1 MSILWADDTAEA
13 QARYDAWKKLLA
25 EADQKIRNIE
35 SDLEMARVDV
45 SVNEDRLEDAR
56 TALLNGDDV
65 AANEIELI
73 KASLAEAR
81 ADVDDCTRWLDDA
94 QGAYNALSA
103 QKERLP
109 EHVERRL
116 NAVGL
121 REFFVAT
128 AVRP

>member
-1 MSILWADDTAEA
+1 MSILWIDDTVEA
-13 QARYDAWKKLLA
+13 QARYDAWKKSLEDA
-25 EADQKIRNIE
+25 EQKIRNIE

-56 TALLNGDDV
+56 TALINGDDV
-65 AANEIELI
+65 AANEMELI
-73 KASLAEAR
+73 RAALAEAR

-94 QGAYNALSA
+94 QGAYNTLAA

-109 EHVERRL
+109 EYVERRL
-116 NAVGL
+116 AAVGL